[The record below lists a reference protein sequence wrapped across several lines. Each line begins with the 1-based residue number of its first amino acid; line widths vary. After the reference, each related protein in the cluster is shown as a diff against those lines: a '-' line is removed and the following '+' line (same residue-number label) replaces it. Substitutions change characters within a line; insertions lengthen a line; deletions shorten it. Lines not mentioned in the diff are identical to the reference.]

1 MTNASALTD
10 RLFTLLKIVVSVGLI
25 LFLFRRVPVTEVRQ
39 VVARANLWLIL
50 LAQAMYFLAI
60 STGTF
65 KWWVLLRAQDIH
77 VPYPD
82 LLGIMF
88 VGLFF
93 GNFLPTNV
101 GGDVVRGFDLARY
114 TSRAAEAAISVVV
127 DRVVGLIAFM
137 SMAVASALVVTYAA
151 GQVSLQ
157 GVATAAITGLAV
169 LVGTFA
175 LMLSR
180 RLRKRVEKIFE
191 WSLLAPFA
199 PVYGRLSSAL
209 TAYRHSVTS
218 LLAAYCISVTVLL
231 ISNFVNF
238 TIAEAL
244 GGGIPLL
251 YIFLFNPLI
260 AFVLLVPI
268 SVGGLGINQSAYVFF
283 YGLVGIAA
291 KIVFP
296 VSLVMQSVIY
306 VASLPGGLLWLRKRR
321 QSAEILP
328 AGESPVGPTAT

>member
-1 MTNASALTD
+1 MRDKLLNI
-10 RLFTLLKIVVSVGLI
+10 LKIAISIGLI
-25 LFLFRRVPVTEVRQ
+25 VFLFQRVPAREVGQ
-39 VVARANLWLIL
+39 AISQASIWLL
-50 LAQAMYFLAI
+50 VLAQALYFLAI
-60 STGTF
+60 GTGTF

-77 VPYPD
+77 VPYLD

-101 GGDVVRGFDLARY
+101 GGDLVRGFDLARY

-137 SMAVASALVVTYAA
+137 SVAVGSALVAVYAT
-151 GQVSLQ
+151 GQVSLG
-157 GVATAAITGLAV
+157 GVVTAAVVGLMV
-169 LVGTFA
+169 LVASFA

-180 RLRKRVEKIFE
+180 RLRKQAEKLFA

-199 PVYGRLSSAL
+199 PLYGRLSGAL
-209 TAYRHSVTS
+209 TAYRHSLRS
-218 LLAAYCISVTVLL
+218 LAVAYGISVAVLM
-231 ISNFVNF
+231 ISNLVNF
-238 TIAEAL
+238 AIAEAL

-268 SVGGLGINQSAYVFF
+268 SVGGLGVNQSAYVFF
-283 YGLVGIAA
+283 YGLVGITATV
-291 KIVFP
+291 IFP

-306 VASLPGGLLWLRKRR
+306 VASLPGGLLWLRKRSR
-321 QSAEILP
+321 SAEMITT
-328 AGESPVGPTAT
+328 GEASVGPSAT